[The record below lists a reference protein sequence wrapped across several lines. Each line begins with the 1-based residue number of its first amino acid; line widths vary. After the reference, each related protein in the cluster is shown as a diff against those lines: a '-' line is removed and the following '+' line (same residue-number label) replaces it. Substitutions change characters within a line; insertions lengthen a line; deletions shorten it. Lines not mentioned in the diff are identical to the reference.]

1 MDSRKYATL
10 LSVVQEIHAGREAA
24 ARTLLDRMVGE
35 HMDAGARAEDLHFY
49 LFARALSRR
58 LASEKT
64 AEINLYLRQ
73 FQDTQ
78 ISLFNLLA
86 RHLPTVSLTAPL
98 ANELLARFV
107 GGHDEVTLLDIGI
120 GSGHQEVAMLRLLAA
135 QGRLPRRLN
144 VVAIEPD
151 AGSLIEAQMGLF
163 EASVELGFELEFVP
177 VHRVV
182 EDMAEADWAEV
193 AAFDCPLVVNA
204 AFAAHHIRCTEDSPL
219 RDRIFC
225 RIRELDPDA
234 VVLAEPSSNHH
245 AASFVERF
253 RAAWHH
259 FGTTFRLIDELDVE
273 PQEAAAMK
281 MFFAREIEDIVANGE
296 ATRCERHEP
305 VEVWVERLRR
315 AGFAPY
321 ADFAFARELR
331 HDLVRVAPREGYI
344 GLDYA
349 DETLVAVI
357 CATSG
362 VPAALRPRRARRA
375 AALVPV
381 GG

>member
-1 MDSRKYATL
+1 MEHRKYATL
-10 LSVVQEIHAGREAA
+10 LSVVQEAQAGRETA
-24 ARTLLDRMVGE
+24 ARTLLDRLVGE
-35 HMDAGARAEDLHFY
+35 QMDGGADGRDLHFY
-49 LFARALSRR
+49 LFARALSKR

-86 RHLPTVSLTAPL
+86 RHLPTVALTAPI
-98 ANELLARFV
+98 ANQLLARFV
-107 GGHDEVTLLDIGI
+107 GGHEEVALFDIGI
-120 GSGHQEVAMLRLLAA
+120 GSGHQEVAMLRLLAE
-135 QGRLPRRLN
+135 QGRLPQRLN

-151 AGSLIEAQMGLF
+151 AGSLIEAQMSLF
-163 EASVELGFELEFVP
+163 EMSVELGFELEFIP
-177 VHRVV
+177 VHKVV
-182 EDMAEADWAEV
+182 EDMSEAEWGEV

-204 AFAAHHIRCTEDSPL
+204 SFAAHHIQCTEDSPL

-245 AASFVERF
+245 AAGLVERF
-253 RAAWHH
+253 KAAWNH
-259 FGTTFRLIDELDVE
+259 FGLTFRLIDELDVE
-273 PQEAAAMK
+273 PHEAAAMK

-305 VEVWVERLRR
+305 VEHWVMRLRR
-315 AGFAPY
+315 AGFSPCV
-321 ADFAFARELR
+321 DFEFARAMR
-331 HDLVRVAPREGYI
+331 HDLVRVAPREGYV
-344 GLDYA
+344 GLDYG

-357 CATSG
+357 CATAG
-362 VPAALRPRRARRA
+362 VTARPRARRTTPV
-375 AALVPV
+375 LELQPV
-381 GG
+381 G

>member
-1 MDSRKYATL
+1 MDHSKYATL
-10 LSVVQEIHAGREAA
+10 LSVVEEAA
-24 ARTLLDRMVGE
+24 QGRDGNARALLDRAIGDHLE
-35 HMDAGARAEDLHFY
+35 AGARAEDLHFY
-49 LFARALSRR
+49 LFARALTRR
-58 LASEKT
+58 LASGRTED
-64 AEINLYLRQ
+64 INLYLRQ

-107 GGHDEVTLLDIGI
+107 GGHEEVTLLDVGI
-120 GSGHQEVAMLRLLAA
+120 GSGHQEITMLRLLAR

-163 EASVELGFELEFVP
+163 ESSVELGFELEFVP
-177 VHRVV
+177 VHKVV
-182 EDMAEADWAEV
+182 EDMTEAEWGEV
-193 AAFDCPLVVNA
+193 ASFDCPLVVNA
-204 AFAAHHIRCTEDSPL
+204 SFAAHHIQCGEESPL

-245 AASFVERF
+245 AASLVERF
-253 RAAWHH
+253 NAAWHH
-259 FGTTFRLIDELDVE
+259 FGLTFRLIDELEVE
-273 PQEAAAMK
+273 PEEAAAMK
-281 MFFAREIEDIVANGE
+281 MFFAREIEDIVSNGE
-296 ATRCERHEP
+296 TTRCERHEP
-305 VEVWVERLRR
+305 VEVWVQRLRR
-315 AGFAPY
+315 AGFTPY
-321 ADFAFARELR
+321 ADFEFAREAR
-331 HDLVRVAPREGYI
+331 HDLVRVAPHEGYI

-362 VPAALRPRRARRA
+362 VPAAARPRRARTA
-375 AALVPV
+375 PALQPV
-381 GG
+381 G

>member
-1 MDSRKYATL
+1 MDTRKYATL
-10 LSVVQEIHAGREAA
+10 LSVVQEAHAGREAA
-24 ARTLLDRMVGE
+24 ARALLDQLVGE

-49 LFARALSRR
+49 LFARALSSR
-58 LASEKT
+58 LASEKA

-86 RHLPTVSLTAPL
+86 RHLPTVALTAPL

-107 GGHDEVTLLDIGI
+107 GGHEEVTLLDVGI

-177 VHRVV
+177 VHKVV
-182 EDMAEADWAEV
+182 EDLTEADWSEV

-204 AFAAHHIRCTEDSPL
+204 SFAAHHIQCSEGSNL

-245 AASFVERF
+245 AASLVERF
-253 RAAWHH
+253 KAAWHH
-259 FGTTFRLIDELDVE
+259 FGATFRLIDELEVE
-273 PQEAAAMK
+273 PWEAQAMK

-305 VEVWVERLRR
+305 VDAWVQRLRR
-315 AGFAPY
+315 AGFTPY
-321 ADFAFARELR
+321 ADFEFARDTR
-331 HDLVRVAPREGYI
+331 HELVRVAPREGYV

-362 VPAALRPRRARRA
+362 VPAATRPRRARRVVELQA
-375 AALVPV
+375 V
-381 GG
+381 G

>member
-1 MDSRKYATL
+1 MDHRKYATL
-10 LSVVQEIHAGREAA
+10 LSVVQEAQAGRETA
-24 ARTLLDRMVGE
+24 ARSLLDRMVGD
-35 HMDAGARAEDLHFY
+35 HIDDARAEDLHFY
-49 LFARALSRR
+49 LFARALSKR

-86 RHLPTVSLTAPL
+86 RHLPTVQLTAPI
-98 ANELLARFV
+98 ANQLLARFV
-107 GGHDEVTLLDIGI
+107 GGHEEVTLLDVGI
-120 GSGHQEVAMLRLLAA
+120 GSGHQEVAMLRLLAQ
-135 QGRLPRRLN
+135 QGRLPQRLN

-151 AGSLIEAQMGLF
+151 AGSLIEAQMALF
-163 EASVELGFELEFVP
+163 EMSVELGFELEFVP
-177 VHRVV
+177 VHKVV
-182 EDMAEADWAEV
+182 EDMTEAEWGEV

-204 AFAAHHIRCTEDSPL
+204 SFAAHHIQCTDDSPL

-245 AASFVERF
+245 ASSLVERF
-253 RAAWHH
+253 KAAWHH
-259 FGTTFRLIDELDVE
+259 FGLTFQLIDELDVE
-273 PQEAAAMK
+273 AHEAASMK
-281 MFFAREIEDIVANGE
+281 MFFAREIEDIVSNGE

-305 VEVWVERLRR
+305 VDAWVQRLRR

-321 ADFAFARELR
+321 ADFEFARAMK
-331 HDLVRVAPREGYI
+331 HDLVRVAPRDGYV
-344 GLDYA
+344 GLDYG

-362 VPAALRPRRARRA
+362 VPAATRRRTVRHA
-375 AALVPV
+375 AVLQPV
-381 GG
+381 G

>member
-1 MDSRKYATL
+1 MDTRKYATL
-10 LSVVQEIHAGREAA
+10 LSVVHEAQAGREAV
-24 ARTLLDRMVGE
+24 ARAMLDRMVGE
-35 HMDAGARAEDLHFY
+35 HLDAGARAEDLHFY
-49 LFARALSRR
+49 LFARALSSR
-58 LASEKT
+58 LSSEKA

-107 GGHDEVTLLDIGI
+107 GGHEEVTLLDIGI
-120 GSGHQEVAMLRLLAA
+120 GSGHQEAAMLRLLAR

-144 VVAIEPD
+144 VVAVEPD

-177 VHRVV
+177 VHKVV
-182 EDMAEADWAEV
+182 EDMTEADWSEV
-193 AAFDCPLVVNA
+193 AAFDGPLVVNA
-204 AFAAHHIRCTEDSPL
+204 SFAAHHIQCTEDSPL

-245 AASFVERF
+245 AASLVERF
-253 RAAWHH
+253 KAAWHH
-259 FGTTFRLIDELDVE
+259 FGATFRLIDELEVE
-273 PQEAAAMK
+273 PWEAAAMK

-305 VEVWVERLRR
+305 VESWVARLRR
-315 AGFAPY
+315 AGFTPY
-321 ADFAFARELR
+321 ADLEFARETR
-331 HDLVRVAPREGYI
+331 HELVRVAPHEGYV

-357 CATSG
+357 CATAG
-362 VPAALRPRRARRA
+362 VPAAASPRRAVR
-375 AALVPV
+375 V
-381 GG
+381 GELQAVG

>member
-1 MDSRKYATL
+1 MDTRKYATL
-10 LSVVQEIHAGREAA
+10 LSVVQEAQAGREAS
-24 ARTLLDRMVGE
+24 ARALLDRVVE
-35 HMDAGARAEDLHFY
+35 ERMDAGGGAGDLHFY
-49 LFARALSRR
+49 LFARALSKR
-58 LASEKT
+58 LSSEKT
-64 AEINLYLRQ
+64 EEINLYLRQ

-86 RHLPTVSLTAPL
+86 RHLPTVQLTAPL
-98 ANELLARFV
+98 ANQLLARFV
-107 GGHDEVTLLDIGI
+107 GGHDEVTLFDIGI
-120 GSGHQEVAMLRLLAA
+120 GSGHQEIAMLRLLAE
-135 QGRLPRRLN
+135 QKRLPRRLN
-144 VVAIEPD
+144 VVAVEPD

-177 VHRVV
+177 VHKVV
-182 EDMAEADWAEV
+182 EDMTEAEWAEMAV
-193 AAFDCPLVVNA
+193 FDCPLVVNA
-204 AFAAHHIRCTEDSPL
+204 SFAAHHIQCTEGSTL

-245 AASFVERF
+245 AASLVERF
-253 RAAWHH
+253 KAAWHH
-259 FGTTFRLIDELDVE
+259 FGLTFLLIDELEVE
-273 PQEAAAMK
+273 PAEAAAMK

-315 AGFAPY
+315 AGFTPY
-321 ADFAFARELR
+321 ADFELARETR
-331 HDLVRVAPREGYI
+331 HDLVRVAAHEGYV

-362 VPAALRPRRARRA
+362 VPAPAHRRHARRAR
-375 AALVPV
+375 ALQPLA
-381 GG
+381 

>member
-1 MDSRKYATL
+1 MDTRKYATL
-10 LSVVQEIHAGREAA
+10 LSVVHEAQAGREAA
-24 ARTLLDRMVGE
+24 ARAMLDRLVGE

-49 LFARALSRR
+49 LFAHALSSR
-58 LASEKT
+58 LASEKA

-86 RHLPTVSLTAPL
+86 RHLPTVALTAPL
-98 ANELLARFV
+98 ANELLSRFV
-107 GGHDEVTLLDIGI
+107 AGHEEVTLLDIGI
-120 GSGHQEVAMLRLLAA
+120 GSGHQEVAMLRLLAR
-135 QGRLPRRLN
+135 QGLLPRRLN

-177 VHRVV
+177 VHKVV
-182 EDMAEADWAEV
+182 EDMTEADWSEV

-204 AFAAHHIRCTEDSPL
+204 SFAAHHIQCTEDSPL

-245 AASFVERF
+245 AASLVERF

-259 FGTTFRLIDELDVE
+259 FGTTFRLIDELEVE
-273 PQEAAAMK
+273 PWEAAAMK

-305 VEVWVERLRR
+305 VDAWVERLRR
-315 AGFAPY
+315 AGFTPY
-321 ADFAFARELR
+321 ADLEFARETR
-331 HDLVRVAPREGYI
+331 HELVRVVPREGYV

-357 CATSG
+357 CATAG
-362 VPAALRPRRARRA
+362 VPAAASPRRAVR
-375 AALVPV
+375 V
-381 GG
+381 GELQAVG

>member
-1 MDSRKYATL
+1 MDSHKEATL
-10 LSVVQEIHAGREAA
+10 LSVVQEAHAGRETA
-24 ARTLLDRMVGE
+24 ARALLDQVGGE

-49 LFARALSRR
+49 LFARALSSR
-58 LASEKT
+58 LASEKA

-86 RHLPTVSLTAPL
+86 RHLPTVALTAPL

-120 GSGHQEVAMLRLLAA
+120 GSGHQETAMLRLLAA

-182 EDMAEADWAEV
+182 EDLTEADWSEV

-204 AFAAHHIRCTEDSPL
+204 SFAAHHIQCTEGSTL

-245 AASFVERF
+245 AASLVERF
-253 RAAWHH
+253 KAAWHH
-259 FGTTFRLIDELDVE
+259 FGATFRLIDELEVE
-273 PQEAAAMK
+273 PWEASAMK
-281 MFFAREIEDIVANGE
+281 MFFAREIEDIVANAE
-296 ATRCERHEP
+296 TTRCERHEP
-305 VEVWVERLRR
+305 VDAWVQRLRR
-315 AGFAPY
+315 AGFTPY
-321 ADFAFARELR
+321 ADLEFARETR
-331 HDLVRVAPREGYI
+331 HALVRVAPREGYV

-362 VPAALRPRRARRA
+362 VPAAARPRRAGRVVELQA
-375 AALVPV
+375 V
-381 GG
+381 G